1 MTLSLTDRVG
11 RLNDVLVSVN
21 LLNWDARVMMPKGGA
36 ETRGHQIAT
45 LMGIAREMILDPEMG
60 KAAEAALNGD
70 APEIARRAAQAVQEA
85 RVHHARIPAALL
97 RRQAEQS
104 ITAGA
109 AWTEARRTG
118 DFALFQPH
126 LQNIVDLA
134 REKAQALGY
143 DGHPY
148 DPMAGV
154 FEPGATAAQLTRF
167 FDQLGDGIRPILD
180 VALARPAPRSDFLFR
195 DYPIAGQQAFCG
207 YIAEA
212 LGYDMDR
219 GRLDTAVHPFEIS
232 MTRNDVRITSRW
244 NPNYLPMSIFG
255 TIHEA
260 GHALYEMGADP
271 SLTRGAHA
279 TDMIGLY
286 AVAGTSFGMHESQ
299 SRLLENHIGRSPA
312 FWAVH
317 YGRLRD
323 TFPEQLGDVSE
334 EEFVAAINRVSP
346 GLTRVEADELTYDL
360 HVMLRVKIEMALM
373 DGSLKVADVPE
384 AWNAAMRENLG
395 LEVPDNSAGC
405 LQDVHWSHGYIG
417 SFPTYTVGNS
427 TAAQIMAY
435 LDATQPAVRAG
446 VTAGDYA
453 PLHGA
458 LGDLIW
464 QHGRSRSRAEILAGI
479 GAGAYDPTAYLA
491 YLRDKFAG

>member
-1 MTLSLTDRVG
+1 MNLSLNDRVA

-21 LLNWDARVMMPKGGA
+21 LLNWDARVMMPAGGA

-45 LMGIAREMILDPEMG
+45 LMGIAREMILDPPMG
-60 KAAEAALNGD
+60 EASEAVLASD
-70 APEIARRAAQAVQEA
+70 TSDLDRRAAQAVQEA
-85 RVHHARIPAALL
+85 RTHHARIPAALL

-109 AWTEARRTG
+109 VWTEARRTG

-126 LQNIVDLA
+126 LQIIVDLA

-143 DGHPY
+143 DDHPY
-148 DPMAGV
+148 DPMADV
-154 FEPGATAAQLTRF
+154 FEPGATAAQLTRL
-167 FDQLGDGIRPILD
+167 FDQLRDGIRPILD
-180 VALARPAPRSDFLFR
+180 AALARPAPRSDFLFR
-195 DYPIAGQQAFCG
+195 DYPIDRQQAFCA

-212 LGYDMDR
+212 LGYDMRR

-260 GHALYEMGADP
+260 GHALYEMGAAP
-271 SLTRGAHA
+271 ALTRGAHT

-286 AVAGTSFGMHESQ
+286 AVAGTSFGTHESQ
-299 SRLLENHIGRSPA
+299 SRLLENHIGRTPA
-312 FWAVH
+312 FWTVH

-334 EEFVAAINRVSP
+334 TEFVAAINRVSP
-346 GLTRVEADELTYDL
+346 GPTRVEADELTYDL

-373 DGSLKVADVPE
+373 DGTLKVADVPE
-384 AWNAAMRENLG
+384 AWNAAMRDDLG
-395 LEVPDNSAGC
+395 LEVPDNGAGC

-427 TAAQIMAY
+427 TAAQIMAH

-446 VTAGDYA
+446 VTVGNYV
-453 PLHGA
+453 PLYTQ
-458 LGDLIW
+458 LGDLVW
-464 QHGRSRSRAEILAGI
+464 KHGRSRSRAEILGGI
-479 GAGAYDPTAYLA
+479 GAEAYDPTAYLT
-491 YLRDKFAG
+491 YLQGKFAG

>member
-1 MTLSLTDRVG
+1 MSLSLSDRVA

-21 LLNWDARVMMPKGGA
+21 LLNWDARVMMPAGGA

-45 LMGIAREMILDPEMG
+45 LMGIAREMILDPAMG
-60 KAAEAALNGD
+60 EAAEAVLASDFADLD
-70 APEIARRAAQAVQEA
+70 RRAALAVQEA
-85 RVHHARIPAALL
+85 RAHHARIPAALL

-109 AWTEARRTG
+109 AWTEARKAG

-126 LQNIVDLA
+126 LQSIVDLA
-134 REKAQALGY
+134 RAKAQALGY
-143 DGHPY
+143 DDHPY
-148 DPMAGV
+148 DPMADV
-154 FEPGATAAQLTRF
+154 FEPGATAAKLTSF
-167 FDQLGDGIRPILD
+167 FDQLRNGIRPILD
-180 VALARPAPRSDFLFR
+180 TALSRPAPRSDFLFR
-195 DYPIAGQQAFCG
+195 DYPIEGQQAFCA

-212 LGYDMDR
+212 LGYDMAR

-260 GHALYEMGADP
+260 GHALYEMGAAQA
-271 SLTRGAHA
+271 LTRGAHA

-286 AVAGTSFGMHESQ
+286 AVAGTSFAMHESQ
-299 SRLLENHIGRSPA
+299 SRLLENHIGRTPA

-334 EEFVAAINRVSP
+334 AEFVAAINRVSP

-384 AWNAAMRENLG
+384 AWNAAMKSDLG
-395 LEVPDNSAGC
+395 LGVPDNGMGC

-427 TAAQIMAY
+427 TAAQIIAH
-435 LDATQPAVRAG
+435 LDQTQPAVRDG
-446 VTAGDYA
+446 VTSGNYA
-453 PLHGA
+453 PLQAA
-458 LGDLIW
+458 LGDLVW
-464 QHGRSRSRAEILAGI
+464 QHGRSRSRAEILNGI
-479 GAGAYDPTAYLA
+479 GAEAYDPTAYLA
-491 YLRDKFAG
+491 YLRSKFAG

>member
-1 MTLSLTDRVG
+1 MNLSLNDRVA

-21 LLNWDARVMMPKGGA
+21 LLNWDARVMMPAGGA

-45 LMGIAREMILDPEMG
+45 LLGIARGMILDPAMG
-60 KAAEAALNGD
+60 EAAEAVLASD
-70 APEIARRAAQAVQEA
+70 APDLDCRAALAVQEA
-85 RVHHARIPAALL
+85 RTHHARVPAALL

-109 AWTEARRTG
+109 AWTEARKTG

-126 LQNIVDLA
+126 LQSIVDLA

-148 DPMAGV
+148 DPMADV
-154 FEPGATAAQLTRF
+154 FEPGATAAKLSSF
-167 FDQLGDGIRPILD
+167 FDQLRSGIRPILD
-180 VALARPAPRSDFLFR
+180 SALARPAPRSDFLFR
-195 DYPIAGQQAFCG
+195 DYPIEGQQAFCA

-212 LGYDMDR
+212 LGYDMTR

-260 GHALYEMGADP
+260 GHALYEMGAAP

-317 YGRLRD
+317 YGKLRD
-323 TFPEQLGDVSE
+323 TFPDQLGDVSE
-334 EEFVAAINRVSP
+334 AEFVAAINRVSP

-384 AWNAAMRENLG
+384 AWNAAVREDLG
-395 LEVPDNSAGC
+395 LEVPDNGAGC

-427 TAAQIMAY
+427 TAAQIMAH

-446 VTAGDYA
+446 VASGDYSA
-453 PLHGA
+453 LHGA
-458 LGDLIW
+458 LGDLVW
-464 QHGRSRSRAEILAGI
+464 QHGRSRSRAEALASI
-479 GAGAYDPTAYLA
+479 GAKAYDPTAYLI
-491 YLRDKFAG
+491 YLRGKFAG

>member
-1 MTLSLTDRVG
+1 MSVSLNARVAQ
-11 RLNDVLVSVN
+11 LNDVLVSVN
-21 LLNWDARVMMPKGGA
+21 LLNWDARVMMPAGGA

-45 LMGIAREMILDPEMG
+45 LMGIAREMILDPGMG
-60 KAAEAALNGD
+60 DAAEAMLQGEASDLD
-70 APEIARRAAQAVQEA
+70 RRAAQAVLEA
-85 RVHHARIPAALL
+85 RAHHARIPADLL

-118 DFALFQPH
+118 NFALFQPH
-126 LQNIVDLA
+126 LQSIVDLA
-134 REKAQALGY
+134 REKAAALGY
-143 DGHPY
+143 DDHPY
-148 DPMAGV
+148 DPMADV
-154 FEPGATAAQLTRF
+154 FEPGATAAKLSSF
-167 FDQLGDGIRPILD
+167 FDQLRDGIRPILD
-180 VALARPAPRSDFLFR
+180 AALARPAPRSDFLFR
-195 DYPIAGQQAFCG
+195 DYPIEGQQAFCA

-212 LGYDMDR
+212 LGYDMQR

-255 TIHEA
+255 MIHEA
-260 GHALYEMGADP
+260 GHALYELGAAP
-271 SLTRGAHA
+271 ALTRGAHA

-299 SRLLENHIGRSPA
+299 SRLLENHIGRTPE

-334 EEFVAAINRVSP
+334 AEFVAAINRVSP

-373 DGSLKVADVPE
+373 AGSLSVADVPE
-384 AWNAAMRENLG
+384 AWNAAMQRDLG
-395 LEVPDNSAGC
+395 QQVPDNGMGC

-417 SFPTYTVGNS
+417 SFPTYTIGNS
-427 TAAQIMAY
+427 TAAQIMAH
-435 LDATQPAVRAG
+435 LDATQPEVRQG
-446 VTAGDYA
+446 VISGDYA
-453 PLHGA
+453 PLHA
-458 LGDLIW
+458 RLGDLVW
-464 QHGRSRSRAEILAGI
+464 QHGRSRSRAEILSSI
-479 GAGAYDPTAYLA
+479 GAEAYDPTAYLA
-491 YLRDKFAG
+491 YLKTKFAR